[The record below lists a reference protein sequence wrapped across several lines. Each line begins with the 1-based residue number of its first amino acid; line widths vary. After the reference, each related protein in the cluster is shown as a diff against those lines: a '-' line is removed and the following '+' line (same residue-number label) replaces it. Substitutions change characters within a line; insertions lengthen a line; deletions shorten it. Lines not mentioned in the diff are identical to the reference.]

1 MKSIST
7 LAKRLMK
14 RIEIKNK
21 RGQIVSTISGTVL
34 SIMVLI
40 FIIFA
45 VLFGIATLNPGAFFT
60 ANSAEANATSALTA
74 NLTQGVSQFGGQL
87 PNLFKILAVVL
98 VLGGIV
104 LLVLYIRR
112 MQAVGGSSGNTGL

>member
-1 MKSIST
+1 MKNLS
-7 LAKRLMK
+7 KK
-14 RIEIKNK
+14 IERHLSKIVPQNK
-21 RGQIVSTISGTVL
+21 KGQIVSTISGTTL

-45 VLFGIATLNPGAFFT
+45 VLFGIATLNPAGFFT
-60 ANSAEANATSALTA
+60 ANSAEANATGYLTG
-74 NLTQGVSQFGGQL
+74 NLTDGVSQFGAQI
-87 PNLFKILAVVL
+87 PNVFKILAVVL

-112 MQAVGGSSGNTGL
+112 MQAVGGGGNAGL

>member
-1 MKSIST
+1 
-7 LAKRLMK
+7 MK
-14 RIEIKNK
+14 RKNK
-21 RGQIVSTISGTVL
+21 RGQIVSTISGTTL

-45 VLFGIATLNPGAFFT
+45 VLFGIATLNPSSFFT
-60 ANSAEANATSALTA
+60 ADSAEANATGQLTGNLTSGVSAL
-74 NLTQGVSQFGGQL
+74 GGQL
-87 PNLFKILAVVL
+87 PNIFKILAVVL

-112 MQAVGGSSGNTGL
+112 MQQVGGGGGAGL

>member
-1 MKSIST
+1 MKNSV
-7 LAKRLMK
+7 LMK
-14 RIEIKNK
+14 RLVSLKEKK
-21 RGQIVSTISGTVL
+21 KGQIVNTISGTTL

-45 VLFGIATLNPGAFFT
+45 VLFGIATLNPGSFFT
-60 ANSAEANATSALTA
+60 AASAEANATSQLTG
-74 NLTQGVSQFGGQL
+74 NLTEGVAAFGGQI
-87 PNLFKILAVVL
+87 PNIFKILAVVL

-112 MQAVGGSSGNTGL
+112 MQQVGGGGGAGL

>member
-1 MKSIST
+1 MRSI
-7 LAKRLMK
+7 LEYKKM
-14 RIEIKNK
+14 NK
-21 RGQIVSTISGTVL
+21 KGQIVSTISGTVM

-45 VLFGIATLNPGAFFT
+45 VLFGIATLNPSSFFT
-60 ANSAEANATSALTA
+60 AESAEANATEALTA
-74 NLTQGVSQFGGQL
+74 NLTSGVSQFGGQL

-112 MQAVGGSSGNTGL
+112 MQAVGGSGGNTGL